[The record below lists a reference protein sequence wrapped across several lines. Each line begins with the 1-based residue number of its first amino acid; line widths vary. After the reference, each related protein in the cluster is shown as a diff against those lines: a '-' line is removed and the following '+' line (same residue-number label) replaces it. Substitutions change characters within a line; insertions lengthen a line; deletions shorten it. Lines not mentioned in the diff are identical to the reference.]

1 MRGSPR
7 PPCCMRLALSAGP
20 HSSAFMHMLWQFSW
34 LLTSSAI
41 ILSLS
46 WKTLSMAQGGETCTG
61 SSQDTPRDDCED
73 SPRCSDLIACLLP
86 TIRSLVQ
93 EGIQLSLSLLPGPS
107 QGPSTD
113 PTVPMS
119 NEFTAWSLY
128 CYIRKVSVINYLS
141 ESIVVV
147 LESIVI
153 HYAIYQLM
161 SKLGQ
166 ARRQG
171 IARSVATGRA
181 GGHGVIQQ

>member
-1 MRGSPR
+1 
-7 PPCCMRLALSAGP
+7 MRLALSAGP
-20 HSSAFMHMLWQFSW
+20 RSSTFMHMLWQFSW

-46 WKTLSMAQGGETCTG
+46 WKTLSMAQGGETSTG

-73 SPRCSDLIACLLP
+73 SPRRSDLIASLLP
-86 TIRSLVQ
+86 TICSLVQ
-93 EGIQLSLSLLPGPS
+93 EGIQSSLSSLPGPS

-119 NEFTAWSLY
+119 SEFTGWSLY
-128 CYIRKVSVINYLS
+128 CYIRKVSVVNYLS

-153 HYAIYQLM
+153 HYAIYQFM

-166 ARRQG
+166 ARLQG
-171 IARSVATGRA
+171 IARSVATSRA
-181 GGHGVIQQ
+181 GGHSCLGRHAFA